1 MHSTEKVKLKV
12 RLSLRFLLVK
22 VKCTALRKW
31 KWFSLRV
38 LSSWMHITEKVK
50 VIFSLR
56 VLPNW
61 MHSTKK
67 VKVKSQLES
76 FAKLNA
82 QYWESESEIS
92 VWEFCQVKGTALR
105 KWKWFSLRV
114 LPSWM
119 HSTEKVKVRSQFES
133 FAKLNA
139 QHWESESEIS
149 AWEFCQVEC
158 TALRKWKWDF
168 SLRVLPSWMHIT
180 EKVRFSFFKLNAHHW
195 ESESEIQFES
205 FANLNAQHW
214 ESKTKSETQFEIFV
228 S

>member
-38 LSSWMHITEKVK
+38 LSIWMHITEKVK

-92 VWEFCQVKGTALR
+92 VWEFCQIECTALR
-105 KWKWFSLRV
+105 KWKWNLSLRV

-119 HSTEKVKVRSQFES
+119 HSTEKVKVRFQFES

-139 QHWESESEIS
+139 HHWESEIQFFQVKCTSLREWKWDS
-149 AWEFCQVEC
+149 VWEFCQVEC
-158 TALRKWKWDF
+158 TPLWKWF
-168 SLRVLPSWMHIT
+168 SLRVFPS
-180 EKVRFSFFKLNAHHW
+180 
-195 ESESEIQFES
+195 
-205 FANLNAQHW
+205 
-214 ESKTKSETQFEIFV
+214 
-228 S
+228 